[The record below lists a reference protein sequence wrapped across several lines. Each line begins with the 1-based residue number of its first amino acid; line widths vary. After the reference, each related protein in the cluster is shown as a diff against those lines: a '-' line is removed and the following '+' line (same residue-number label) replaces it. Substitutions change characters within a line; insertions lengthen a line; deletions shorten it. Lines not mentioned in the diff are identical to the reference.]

1 MGAGIVLVG
10 VIIIS
15 AIAFNR
21 RQSKA
26 QLEYNKLSFA
36 QMEEGNRLRKIR
48 ADAMERIAESID
60 QYVRRSL

>member
-1 MGAGIVLVG
+1 MGAGILFVG
-10 VIIIS
+10 IIIF
-15 AIAFNR
+15 AFIALNR
-21 RQSKA
+21 RQTKA